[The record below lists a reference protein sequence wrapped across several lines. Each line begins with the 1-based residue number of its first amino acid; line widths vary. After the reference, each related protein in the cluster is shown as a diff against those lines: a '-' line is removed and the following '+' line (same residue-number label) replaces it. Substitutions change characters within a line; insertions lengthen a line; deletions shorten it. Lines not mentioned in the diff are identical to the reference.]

1 MKKARRG
8 GFIIGIAI
16 AALLTL
22 LRWLDPQ
29 PLQDLRAASL
39 DIYQRLKPRVAV
51 ETPVIVVAVDEASL
65 RQEGQW
71 PWPRHKIAEL
81 TDRLI
86 SAGAAS
92 VGFDILFA
100 EPDRLSPAV
109 VRHDLG
115 VSDPVLL
122 AALPDGDAEL
132 AAAFA
137 GRPVALAF
145 ADRPGT
151 GALPPV
157 KAGFAVSG
165 EPVAGGLTQFDAAIL
180 PLPDLAEAA
189 AGLGHISLS
198 GEQAGSTVRQVP
210 LLLAGSGN
218 LYPAFLLEAL
228 RLGAGAS
235 TYLVVGDRLYAG
247 QMQSLR
253 IADFEVPTDERGQI
267 RFYAAPGSSTPTLSA
282 GDVLSGKADLAQVAG
297 AIVLVGVSAAGLQ
310 DIRVTPLGEAV
321 PGVNIHAQIISQIMT
336 GQFLNRPAWVDGA
349 ELLAIAALSLLL
361 VAIATFVGPLA
372 GLVAAGL
379 LMAVIAG
386 LCWYLFTALGL
397 LFDPVSP
404 LGGALLTVFA
414 TTAFWYIV
422 IERERRYIRQA
433 FGRYVSPALLAR
445 IEQSPEAL
453 RLGGVNREI
462 TVLFM
467 DVRGFTSLSEALSPQ
482 ETIRFLNTVHGALS
496 VPVVALDGTLDK
508 YIGDSLM
515 AFWNA
520 PLDVGEHAAKAAE
533 AALRMRGALLE
544 LNAANA
550 FGLPDGQQV
559 RIGIGIHTGIACV
572 GNVGTQ
578 SRLNYSAV
586 GDTVNTAARIE
597 AACKDFA
604 TDILV
609 SGNTARLL
617 PQFRTRLAGEVH
629 LRGKS
634 HADEVFFLDGRSA
647 EVSLPLASERPS
659 ENVLS

>member
-1 MKKARRG
+1 MQQARRG
-8 GFIIGIAI
+8 GFILGVII

-39 DIYQRLKPRVAV
+39 DIYQRLKPREAV
-51 ETPVIVVAVDEASL
+51 ETPVTVVAIDEASL
-65 RQEGQW
+65 RQQGQW
-71 PWPRHKIAEL
+71 PWPRHRIAEL
-81 TDRLI
+81 TSRLL

-100 EPDRLSPAV
+100 EPDRLSPAIL
-109 VRHDLG
+109 RQDLG
-115 VSDPVLL
+115 ITDPALL
-122 AALPDGDAEL
+122 ASLADGDADL
-132 AAAFA
+132 AAAIA

-145 ADRPGT
+145 TDTPGT
-151 GALPPV
+151 GTLPPV

-165 EPVAGGLTQFDAAIL
+165 EEVASGLTQFGAAIL
-180 PLPDLAEAA
+180 PLPVLTEAA
-189 AGLGHISLS
+189 AGLGHITLS
-198 GEQAGSTVRQVP
+198 GDQAGSTVRQVP
-210 LLLAGSGN
+210 LLLSDGGT

-235 TYLVVGDRLYAG
+235 TYLVEGDPLYAG

-253 IADFEVPTDERGQI
+253 IADFTAPTDERGQI
-267 RFYAAPGSSTPTLSA
+267 RFYAAPERVTPTISA
-282 GDVLSGKADLAQVAG
+282 GEVLAGTADLARVEG

-321 PGVNIHAQIISQIMT
+321 PGVKIHAQIISQIMT

-349 ELLAIAALSLLL
+349 EVLAIAALSLLL
-361 VAIATFVGPLA
+361 VVIASFVGPLA
-372 GLVAAGL
+372 GLAAAAL
-379 LMAVIAG
+379 LMALIAG
-386 LCWYLFTALGL
+386 LCWWLFASQGL
-397 LFDPVSP
+397 LIDPVSP

-414 TTAFWYIV
+414 TTAFWYVV
-422 IERERRYIRQA
+422 IERQRSYIRQA

-467 DVRGFTSLSEALSPQ
+467 DVRGFTSLSEQLSPQ
-482 ETIRFLNTVHGALS
+482 DTIRFLNIVHGALS
-496 VPVVALDGTLDK
+496 VPVVELDGTLDK

-520 PLDVGEHAAKAAE
+520 PLDVGDHAAKAAE
-533 AALRMRGALLE
+533 AALRMRAAIQR
-544 LNAANA
+544 LNGEGA
-550 FGLPDGQQV
+550 FGLPVGQEV
-559 RIGIGIHTGIACV
+559 RIGIGLHTGLACV

-586 GDTVNTAARIE
+586 GDTVNTASRIE

-609 SGNTARLL
+609 SGATARLI
-617 PQFRTRLAGEVH
+617 PGFRTRPAGEVQ

-634 HADEVFFLDGRSA
+634 HADQVFFLEGRLA
-647 EVSLPLASERPS
+647 ENDLP
-659 ENVLS
+659 

>member
-8 GFIIGIAI
+8 GFLLGIAI

-29 PLQDLRAASL
+29 PLQELRAASL
-39 DIYQRLKPRVAV
+39 DIYQRIKPRAAV
-51 ETPVIVVAVDEASL
+51 ETPVTVVAIDEASL
-65 RQEGQW
+65 RAQGQW
-71 PWPRHKIAEL
+71 PWPRARMAEL
-81 TDRLI
+81 STRLLD
-86 SAGAAS
+86 AGAAS

-100 EPDRLSPAV
+100 EPDRMASAQ
-109 VRHDLG
+109 R
-115 VSDPVLL
+115 
-122 AALPDGDAEL
+122 DGDAEF
-132 AAAFA
+132 AAAIA
-137 GRPVALAF
+137 GRPVVLAF
-145 ADRPGT
+145 TDTPGE

-165 EPVAGGLTQFDAAIL
+165 EEVASGVTRLDAAIS
-180 PLPDLAEAA
+180 PLPQLTEAA
-189 AGLGHISLS
+189 AGLGHISVS
-198 GEQAGSTVRQVP
+198 GQQAGTTVREVP
-210 LLLAGSGN
+210 LLLAGGGN

-235 TYLVVGDRLYAG
+235 TYVVEGDPLYAG

-253 IADFEVPTDERGQI
+253 VADFTASTDERGQF
-267 RFYAAPGSSTPTLSA
+267 RFYAAPERSTPTLSA
-282 GDVLSGKADLAQVAG
+282 ADVLAGKTEVAKIEG
-297 AIVLVGVSAAGLQ
+297 SIILVGVSAAGLQ

-321 PGVNIHAQIISQIMT
+321 PGVKIHAQIISQIMA

-349 ELLAIAALSLLL
+349 EVLSIAALSLLL
-361 VAIATFVGPLA
+361 VSIASFIGPLA
-372 GLVAAGL
+372 GLVAAGAV
-379 LMAVIAG
+379 MALIAG
-386 LCWYLFTALGL
+386 LCWSLFAAQGL
-397 LFDPVSP
+397 LIDPVAP

-422 IERERRYIRQA
+422 IERQRRYIRQA

-453 RLGGVNREI
+453 KLGGVNREI

-467 DVRGFTSLSEALSPQ
+467 DIRGFTSLSEELSPQ
-482 ETIRFLNTVHGALS
+482 DTIRFLNTVLGALS
-496 VPVVALDGTLDK
+496 VPVVEMDGTLDK

-533 AALRMRGALLE
+533 AALRMREALRR
-544 LNAANA
+544 LNEAGA
-550 FGLPDGQQV
+550 FGLPGGQEV
-559 RIGIGIHTGIACV
+559 RMGIGLHTGVACV
-572 GNVGTQ
+572 GNVGTP
-578 SRLNYSAV
+578 SRLSYSAV

-597 AACKDFA
+597 SACKDFA

-609 SGNTARLL
+609 SGETARRI
-617 PQFRTRLAGEVH
+617 PRFRTRPAGEVH

-634 HADEVFFLDGRSA
+634 HADRVFYLDD
-647 EVSLPLASERPS
+647 RPA
-659 ENVLS
+659 NDLS

>member
-1 MKKARRG
+1 MKRARRG
-8 GFIIGIAI
+8 GFIIGIVI

-22 LRWLDPQ
+22 LRWVDPQ

-39 DIYQRLKPRVAV
+39 DIYQKLKPRAAID
-51 ETPVIVVAVDEASL
+51 TPVVVVAIDEASL
-65 RQEGQW
+65 RQQGQW

-81 TDRLI
+81 TDRLFA
-86 SAGAAS
+86 AGVAS
-92 VGFDILFA
+92 VGYDILFA

-115 VSDPVLL
+115 ISDPALL
-122 AALPDGDAEL
+122 TALRDGDADL
-132 AAAFA
+132 AAAISEK
-137 GRPVALAF
+137 PVALAF
-145 ADRPGT
+145 ADTPGT
-151 GALPPV
+151 GILPPV

-165 EPVAGGLTQFDAAIL
+165 EPVAAGLTQFSAAIL
-180 PLPDLAEAA
+180 PLPALTEAA

-210 LLLAGSGN
+210 LLLTGGGN

-235 TYLVVGDRLYAG
+235 TYVVTGDPLYAG
-247 QMQSLR
+247 QMQALR
-253 IADFEVPTDERGQI
+253 VGDFDVPTDERGQV

-282 GDVLSGKADLAQVAG
+282 GEVLAGTADLAPLAG
-297 AIVLVGVSAAGLQ
+297 AIALVGVSAAGLQ

-336 GQFLNRPAWVDGA
+336 GQYLNRPAWVDGA
-349 ELLAIAALSLLL
+349 EVLAIAALSLLL
-361 VAIATFVGPLA
+361 VTIATFVGPLA
-372 GLVAAGL
+372 GLVAAGV

-386 LCWYLFTALGL
+386 LCWYLFSTLGL
-397 LFDPVSP
+397 LVDPVSP

-422 IERERRYIRQA
+422 IERQRRYIRQA

-453 RLGGVNREI
+453 KLGGINREI

-467 DVRGFTSLSEALSPQ
+467 DVRGFTSLSESLTPQ

-496 VPVVALDGTLDK
+496 APVVALDGTLDK

-520 PLDVGEHAAKAAE
+520 PLDVGQHAAKAAE
-533 AALRMRGALLE
+533 AALRMREALAK

-550 FGLPDGQQV
+550 FGLPGGHEV
-559 RIGIGIHTGIACV
+559 RIGIGIHTGLACV

-597 AACKDFA
+597 AACKDFT
-604 TDILV
+604 TDVLV
-609 SGNTARLL
+609 SGDTAALL
-617 PQFRTRLAGEVH
+617 PQFRTRLAGEVQ

-634 HADEVFFLDGRSA
+634 HADKVFFLDGR
-647 EVSLPLASERPS
+647 ASENDLP
-659 ENVLS
+659 

>member
-8 GFIIGIAI
+8 GFLLGIII

-29 PLQDLRAASL
+29 PLQDMRAASL
-39 DIYQRLKPRVAV
+39 DIYQRLKPRAAT
-51 ETPVIVVAVDEASL
+51 ETPVTVVAIDEASL
-65 RQEGQW
+65 KAEGQW
-71 PWPRHKIAEL
+71 PWPRARLAEL
-81 TDRLI
+81 TDRLLA
-86 SAGAAS
+86 SGAAA

-100 EPDRLSPAV
+100 EADRLSPAV
-109 VRHDLG
+109 IRRDLG
-115 VSDPVLL
+115 ISDPALL
-122 AALPDGDAEL
+122 SALRDGDSGF
-132 AAAFA
+132 AAAIA
-137 GRPVALAF
+137 GKPVALAF
-145 ADRPGT
+145 TDAPGE
-151 GALPPV
+151 GALPPL

-165 EPVAGGLTQFDAAIL
+165 EEVASGVTRLGAAIL
-180 PLPDLAEAA
+180 PLPQLTEAA
-189 AGLGHISLS
+189 SGLGHISLS
-198 GEQAGSTVRQVP
+198 GQQAGTTVRQVP
-210 LLLAGSGN
+210 LLLSDGGN

-235 TYLVVGDRLYAG
+235 TYVVEGDPLYAG

-253 IADFEVPTDERGQI
+253 VAQFTVPTDEMGQL
-267 RFYAAPGSSTPTLSA
+267 RFYAAPQASTPTFA
-282 GDVLSGKADLAQVAG
+282 AADVLGDKADLSKIEG
-297 AIVLVGVSAAGLQ
+297 SIVLVGVSAAGLQ

-321 PGVNIHAQIISQIMT
+321 PGVNIHAQLISQILA
-336 GQFLNRPAWVDGA
+336 GDFLNRPAWVDGA
-349 ELLAIAALSLLL
+349 EVLAIAALSLLL
-361 VAIATFVGPLA
+361 VTVATFVGPLA
-372 GLVAAGL
+372 GLVAAAMM
-379 LMAVIAG
+379 MAFIAG
-386 LCWYLFTALGL
+386 LCWYLFTTQGL
-397 LFDPVSP
+397 LIDPVSP
-404 LGGALLTVFA
+404 IGGALLTVFA
-414 TTAFWYIV
+414 TTAFWYVV

-453 RLGGVNREI
+453 KLGGINREI

-467 DVRGFTSLSEALSPQ
+467 DVRGFTSLSETLSPQ
-482 ETIRFLNTVHGALS
+482 DTIRFLNTVHGALS
-496 VPVVALDGTLDK
+496 VPVVELDGTLDK

-533 AALRMRGALLE
+533 AALRMRDALQA
-544 LNAANA
+544 LNQTSA

-559 RIGIGIHTGIACV
+559 RIGIGIHTGLACV
-572 GNVGTQ
+572 GNFGTQ

-609 SGNTARLL
+609 SGETARLI
-617 PQFRTRLAGEVH
+617 PHFRTRLAGEVH

-634 HADEVFFLDGRSA
+634 HAEAVHYLDGRPP
-647 EVSLPLASERPS
+647 ENDLA
-659 ENVLS
+659 

>member
-8 GFIIGIAI
+8 GFILGIAI

-22 LRWLDPQ
+22 LRWLDPT

-51 ETPVIVVAVDEASL
+51 ETPVTVVAIDEASL
-65 RQEGQW
+65 KAEGQW
-71 PWPRHKIAEL
+71 PWPRA
-81 TDRLI
+81 RLADMTNRLLG
-86 SAGAAS
+86 AGAAA

-100 EPDRLSPAV
+100 EPDRLSPDAI
-109 VRHDLG
+109 RHALG
-115 VSDPVLL
+115 ITDPALL
-122 AALPDGDAEL
+122 SALRDGDAEF
-132 AAAFA
+132 AAAISEN
-137 GRPVALAF
+137 PVALAF
-145 ADRPGT
+145 TDTPGA
-151 GALPPV
+151 GVLPPV
-157 KAGFAVSG
+157 KPGFAVSG
-165 EPVAGGLTQFDAAIL
+165 EEVASGLTQINAAIL
-180 PLPDLAEAA
+180 PLPPLTAAA

-198 GEQAGSTVRQVP
+198 GQQAGSTVREVP
-210 LLLAGSGN
+210 LLLAGGGN

-235 TYLVVGDRLYAG
+235 TYVVAGDPLLSGA
-247 QMQSLR
+247 MQSLR
-253 IADFEVPTDERGQI
+253 IADFTVPTDEKGQI
-267 RFYAAPGSSTPTLSA
+267 RYYAAPQATTTTLSA
-282 GDVLSGKADLAQVAG
+282 ADVLAGTADLTKVEG

-321 PGVNIHAQIISQIMT
+321 PGVTIHAQIISQIMS

-349 ELLAIAALSLLL
+349 EVLAIAALSLLL
-361 VAIATFVGPLA
+361 VIIATFVGPLA
-372 GLVAAGL
+372 GLVAAGVV
-379 LMAVIAG
+379 MALIAA
-386 LCWYLFTALGL
+386 LCWYLFTAQGL
-397 LFDPVSP
+397 LIDPVSP
-404 LGGALLTVFA
+404 IGGALLTVFA

-422 IERERRYIRQA
+422 IERERRYIRHA

-453 RLGGVNREI
+453 KLGGVNREI

-467 DVRGFTSLSEALSPQ
+467 DVRGFTTLSETLSPQ
-482 ETIRFLNTVHGALS
+482 DTIRFLNTVHGALS
-496 VPVVALDGTLDK
+496 VPVVELDGTLDK

-520 PLDVGEHAAKAAE
+520 PLDVGDHAAKAAE
-533 AALRMRGALLE
+533 AALRMREALRKLNEAGAFALLV
-544 LNAANA
+544 
-550 FGLPDGQQV
+550 GQQV
-559 RIGIGIHTGIACV
+559 RIGIGIHTGLACV

-597 AACKDFA
+597 AACKDLA

-609 SGNTARLL
+609 SGETARLI
-617 PQFRTRLAGEVH
+617 PNFATRPAGEVH

-634 HADEVFFLDGRSA
+634 HADRVFYLDGRS
-647 EVSLPLASERPS
+647 
-659 ENVLS
+659 ENDLS